1 MEDEDYKTGYN
12 GWLQVYQKLFKQF
25 HRLLDVD
32 DKGQDK
38 LDYDEQERANRMSK
52 NQQK

>member
-1 MEDEDYKTGYN
+1 LLK
-12 GWLQVYQKLFKQF
+12 KF

-38 LDYDEQERANRMSK
+38 LDYDEQERAK
-52 NQQK
+52 KG